1 MGILV
6 YIEASEGKPAGAGL
20 ELLTA
25 AKAVGT
31 AADAVLVGKDLDDAA
46 AVVAASGAATVSVV
60 EADDPTED
68 YLTAVLSTLGADED
82 LVLVAASATGK
93 AIAPRIA
100 ARLDAGIVTDA
111 TSITAVDGGY
121 EFTRPAFGGTVIEKL
136 KSNGKT
142 VVVVRGGSYERAA
155 ADQAAVPVEK
165 KTVDVPDADLKA
177 KKVDFI
183 AEEGEQVNLEE
194 ADVIVSGGRGMGSK
208 EDFQLIWDLAKEVN
222 GVVGA
227 SRPAVENDWVPR
239 QHQVG
244 QSGKIVS
251 PSLYIAAGISG
262 ATQHLS
268 GMSSSKY
275 VIAINKDEEAPIFE
289 IADVGI
295 VGDAKKAIPLMIDAI
310 KAHKA

>member
-46 AVVAASGAATVSVV
+46 TVVAASGAATVSVV

-68 YLTAVLSTLGADED
+68 YLTAVLSTLGADDD

-100 ARLDAGIVTDA
+100 ARLDAGVVTDA

-165 KTVDVPDADLKA
+165 KTVDVSDADLKA

-194 ADVIVSGGRGMGSK
+194 ADAIVAGGRGMGSK

-275 VIAINKDEEAPIFE
+275 VIAINKDEDAPIFE

-295 VGDAKKAIPLMIDAI
+295 VGDAKKAIPLIIDAI